1 MVIIQRRDGKGQKGV
16 EVVVPESRVAKCA
29 SGVSFQQPALDH
41 LDQQHGLGHLDHD
54 HVLGHL
60 DHEHG
65 FGHLDQDHV
74 LTVFCPDNTL
84 QHPTWQKVAKC

>member
-60 DHEHG
+60 DH
-65 FGHLDQDHV
+65 DHV

-84 QHPTWQKVAKC
+84 QHPTWQKVVKC

>member
-41 LDQQHGLGHLDHD
+41 LDQEHG
-54 HVLGHL
+54 LGHL

-65 FGHLDQDHV
+65 FGHLDHDHV

-84 QHPTWQKVAKC
+84 QHPIWQKVVKC

>member
-41 LDQQHGLGHLDHD
+41 LDQEHG
-54 HVLGHL
+54 LGHL

-65 FGHLDQDHV
+65 FGHLDHDHV

-84 QHPTWQKVAKC
+84 QHQTWQKVAKC